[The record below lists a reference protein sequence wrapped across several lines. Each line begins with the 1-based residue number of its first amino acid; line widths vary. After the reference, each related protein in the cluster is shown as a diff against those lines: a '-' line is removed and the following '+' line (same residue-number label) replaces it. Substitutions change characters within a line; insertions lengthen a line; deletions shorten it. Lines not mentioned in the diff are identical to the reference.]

1 MGISFSTSGSF
12 NNTERFL
19 KSIQKLNISTILHQA
34 GAKGVAA
41 LSAATPKD
49 SGLSAGSWDY
59 TVEQTRSS
67 ATITWIN
74 TDVEGGFPVAIML
87 QYGHG
92 TGTGGYVAG
101 RDYINPAMRPIFD
114 QIAESVWK
122 AVTSA

>member
-1 MGISFSTSGSF
+1 M
-12 NNTERFL
+12 
-19 KSIQKLNISTILHQA
+19 
-34 GAKGVAA
+34 
-41 LSAATPKD
+41 SAATPKD